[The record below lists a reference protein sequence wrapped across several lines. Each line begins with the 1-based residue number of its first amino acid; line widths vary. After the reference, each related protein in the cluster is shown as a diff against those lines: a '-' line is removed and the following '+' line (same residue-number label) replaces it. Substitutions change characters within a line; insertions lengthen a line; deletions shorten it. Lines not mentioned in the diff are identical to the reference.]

1 MTVGP
6 SGPRVTIR
14 PVKGQVTMTY
24 ISNRTT
30 RHRSE
35 QGFTLVE
42 LMVVVLIIG
51 VLLGIAIPT
60 FLGARGRGQDAVAKS
75 SVKTAVGAVLTQVM
89 SGAEFDMDKV
99 GELESSIKWTADA
112 SDGPKVV
119 SFAGGD
125 NGDGSG
131 GWAGFAA
138 RSESGT
144 CWFIKGFGD
153 QSGYRGMYYGSAET
167 DSCTGALAEKATDAE
182 W

>member
-1 MTVGP
+1 
-6 SGPRVTIR
+6 
-14 PVKGQVTMTY
+14 MTY

-144 CWFIKGFGD
+144 CWLIKGYD
-153 QSGYRGMYYGSAET
+153 DTYMSGGSGNPNIKLLYGTT
-167 DSCTGALAEKATDAE
+167 DTDNCVGELADKYATKSSF
-182 W
+182 